1 MSKKWGENQF
11 LNFFLYFQK
20 AQKTEHWRGRKGQ
33 NQCKSHKSIEMW
45 ATCQSFLELFID
57 LLTKFSIYCGITGP
71 TELCSA
77 VLTLSWCKLLFG
89 LRLQAIDDLLCLEQ
103 AIITP
108 PGIRELYFMFGEY
121 SWKVWSFLKS
131 YWERM
136 DIWKKGG
143 RVRNRKELKEKKTW
157 SGYNVWE

>member
-57 LLTKFSIYCGITGP
+57 LLTKFSIYCGITDP

-77 VLTLSWCKLLFG
+77 VLALPWCKLLFG
-89 LRLQAIDDLLCLEQ
+89 LRLQAIHDLLCLEQ
-103 AIITP
+103 AIINSTWNS
-108 PGIRELYFMFGEY
+108 GIIFH
-121 SWKVWSFLKS
+121 VWWIFLKGLVFS
-131 YWERM
+131 EELLRKNGYMEE
-136 DIWKKGG
+136 G
-143 RVRNRKELKEKKTW
+143 R
-157 SGYNVWE
+157 

>member
-77 VLTLSWCKLLFG
+77 VLVLSWCKLLFG

-103 AIITP
+103 AIINSTWNS
-108 PGIRELYFMFGEY
+108 GIIFH
-121 SWKVWSFLKS
+121 VWWIFLKGLVFS
-131 YWERM
+131 EELLRKNGYMEE
-136 DIWKKGG
+136 G
-143 RVRNRKELKEKKTW
+143 R
-157 SGYNVWE
+157 